1 MQPTV
6 PGSQYVD
13 NYQQSPAVPY
23 TRPYNA
29 PPTYQPQPSMPQPAM
44 FIPSPAPQ
52 APVVSPIHFR
62 FAHNFTYSFGFF
74 LAKLD
79 D

>member
-1 MQPTV
+1 MQPTI

-23 TRPYNA
+23 PRPYNT

-44 FIPSPAPQ
+44 FIPSAAPP
-52 APVVSPIHFR
+52 APVVSPVC
-62 FAHNFTYSFGFF
+62 T
-74 LAKLD
+74 
-79 D
+79 